1 MKFLIKQSLVILL
14 LASPLYTIRGA
25 VAQFSTEIETLIEN
39 SLVSN
44 AIWSVQVRD
53 MSGDLLENLN
63 GDKLM
68 RPASNF
74 KLVSSGAFLEKLGPD
89 FRFQTN
95 LYGRGNQAGDIWN
108 GDLIIKGDGDPTI
121 NGDFYN
127 KDAFYVFEKWVQV
140 LQDRGIQK
148 IDGNLIGFDGLFDDI
163 PYPKGW
169 EWDDLS
175 FYYAPE
181 INALSFN
188 SNVVDLEVTANG
200 RVGSIP
206 QISWFPFNTS
216 YVEFVNEQVITPRGT
231 SYNESYM
238 RLQGTNVI
246 FLRST
251 LPQGYYETEPLTV
264 TAPSFYFMDTF
275 KRYLESRGIDVAG
288 QLYIDSDF
296 YGWSNSGLDLLDTH
310 ESVSL
315 YQMVKKMNMDSNNFY
330 AEMLL
335 KKMGAEEYGV
345 QGSTDLGLQIIK
357 EFMYQNGFDTQHVT
371 LRDASGMAPA
381 TLLRGGD
388 LNKYLVQLSA
398 KKYFPYFFDSLPVS
412 GKSGTLSHRFRNSP
426 VSQKFYGK
434 TGFVSGVRSL
444 SGYLDAKSGS
454 RLAVTLLTNNYAVRT
469 THVDVV
475 HERILEFLY
484 EKY

>member
-1 MKFLIKQSLVILL
+1 MKFLIKQSLIVLFLGLPLL
-14 LASPLYTIRGA
+14 TMPRA
-25 VAQFSTEIETLIEN
+25 VAQVSGEIENLIDN
-39 SLVSN
+39 SVASN

-53 MSGDLLENLN
+53 MSGNILEDLN
-63 GDKLM
+63 GNKLM

-74 KLVSSGAFLEKLGPD
+74 KLVSSGAFLDKLGPD
-89 FRFQTN
+89 FQFQTK
-95 LYGRGNQAGDIWN
+95 LYGRGNQTGEVWD
-108 GDLIIKGDGDPTI
+108 GDLIVKGGGDPTI

-127 KDAFYVFEKWVQV
+127 DNAFYVFEKWVQV
-140 LQDRGIQK
+140 LQKRGIKK
-148 IDGNLIGFDGLFDDI
+148 IDGNLVGFDGLFDDI

-206 QISWFPFNTS
+206 QISWFPFDTP

-231 SYNESYM
+231 SFKESYM

-251 LPQGYYETEPLTV
+251 LPQSYYETEPLTI
-264 TAPSFYFMDTF
+264 TAPAFYFMDTF
-275 KRYLESRGIDVAG
+275 KRYLENRGVEVTG

-296 YGWSNSGLDLLDTH
+296 YGWRNSGLDVLDTH
-310 ESVSL
+310 ESVPL
-315 YQMVKKMNMDSNNFY
+315 HQIVEKMNMDSNNFY

-335 KKMGAEEYGV
+335 KKIAAEEYSV
-345 QGSTDLGLQIIK
+345 QGSTDLGLQVLK
-357 EFMYQNGFDTQHVT
+357 EFMDQNGFDTQHVT

-381 TLLRGGD
+381 ILLRGDD

-398 KKYFPYFFDSLPVS
+398 KEYFPYFFDSLPVG
-412 GKSGTLSHRFRNSP
+412 GKTGTLSHRFRNSP

-444 SGYLDAKSGS
+444 SGYLDVKSGN
-454 RLAVTLLTNNYAVRT
+454 RLAVTMLTNNYAVRT
-469 THVDVV
+469 TNVDIV

-484 EKY
+484 ENY